1 MLPRVVAGGGGGLG
15 SEVAPRL
22 TFQDT
27 DKRVKI
33 NPQAPVAGLASLAS
47 QLLSLSALG
56 TERFLSGHRAACL
69 PLALDRKEEMKVV
82 GLHLPTPAHPPLGS
96 QMTPLLPAAL
106 LVILQIVFHAFA
118 FI

>member
-1 MLPRVVAGGGGGLG
+1 MLPRVVAGDGGGLG

-47 QLLSLSALG
+47 QLLSLSDN
-56 TERFLSGHRAACL
+56 
-69 PLALDRKEEMKVV
+69 DRQELLQVFTLYLK
-82 GLHLPTPAHPPLGS
+82 TRPLG
-96 QMTPLLPAAL
+96 QD
-106 LVILQIVFHAFA
+106 
-118 FI
+118 

>member
-1 MLPRVVAGGGGGLG
+1 MPRVVAGDGGGLG

-69 PLALDRKEEMKVV
+69 TLALDRKEMKVV

-96 QMTPLLPAAL
+96 RMTPLLPAAL